1 MTTWNSVVEYVR
13 SNYKIADEGPDKIKL
28 IFEVGD
34 MRTQVVFLWRET
46 LANGAEE
53 WLQIESPV
61 GKADKM
67 DLRAVLEEV
76 GNKVCGGAALID
88 GHLFIRQSMPL
99 ANLDINEFE
108 RPLALI
114 TSTADRLEH
123 QFVGGDEF

>member
-76 GNKVCGGAALID
+76 GKKVCGGAALID
-88 GHLFIRQSMPL
+88 GYLFIRQSMPL

-108 RPLALI
+108 RPLGLI